1 MDVRQT
7 CAGWKKFSPGAPLSG
22 LHICAPCG
30 RRAGTSQPVNE
41 NMQSW
46 KTYWQTRSKRGGGEK
61 NWCIWKLKGR
71 LLDSMPSTQPLFL
84 LFFPPQLP
92 SYLFGC
98 EMTWKAAVRF
108 ASGRDIKT
116 SRHILKKKRERCNE
130 PLLREEPRFE
140 VLLIINSFSACFC
153 WIVLL
158 IMLKDSELFST

>member
-1 MDVRQT
+1 MRDEKRSPLEPRSAGCIFVHRVDDVQEPHNRWMKT
-7 CAGWKKFSPGAPLSG
+7 CNPERLTDRPGA
-22 LHICAPCG
+22 
-30 RRAGTSQPVNE
+30 
-41 NMQSW
+41 
-46 KTYWQTRSKRGGGEK
+46 RGEGGKK